1 MKKFLKAI
9 WADERLFKIMAN
21 YRTNNP
27 EYKLND
33 PEIDL

>member
-1 MKKFLKAI
+1 MKNFLKAI
-9 WADERLFKIMAN
+9 GADVWLFKIMAN
-21 YRTNNP
+21 YRTNNS